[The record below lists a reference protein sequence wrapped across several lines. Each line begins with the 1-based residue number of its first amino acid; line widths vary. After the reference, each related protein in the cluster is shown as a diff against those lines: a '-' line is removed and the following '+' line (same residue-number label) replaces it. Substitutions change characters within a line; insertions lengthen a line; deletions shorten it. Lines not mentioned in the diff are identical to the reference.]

1 MTIVYFTR
9 TVARGTS
16 VLGCV
21 VKNWQFSNN
30 ENYSSE
36 SSFDTRAMR
45 IDSEQSSFWREE
57 LKIFWDMETIGLLK
71 EIIM

>member
-1 MTIVYFTR
+1 
-9 TVARGTS
+9 
-16 VLGCV
+16 
-21 VKNWQFSNN
+21 
-30 ENYSSE
+30 
-36 SSFDTRAMR
+36 MR